1 MSLSDLVSQLQIFSK
16 SDSHRQ
22 VLDLGS
28 KILSQ
33 EPTNVAAFKQCL
45 VALINLDNYKTAR
58 EMLDKHSDLIAKN
71 CEILTVELAYIY
83 YKLDDEKSL
92 AELVSQGSNNRGL
105 KHVLA
110 QHYYRVGKN
119 DKALEIYRDL
129 LNDTPPEEV
138 LDLSVNERAVLS
150 QMKVY
155 SENSNLQPVSAPHPN
170 SYDQIFNSALILL
183 RDGDYEGSLELLRE
197 ARQQCLVSL
206 ADYEEEEQLE
216 ELAPIDI
223 EIAFLTQLLSGK
235 DAAKPVYDEID
246 VSKLKNQVLKVLI
259 TTNLAS
265 FENQPSNAASLYKDL
280 GLPQSLTKI
289 LDRLAIRQ
297 IRDLQRNEI
306 LLAFKTGKSVTKSAA
321 KHEQQF
327 PESLLP
333 QALAGISKITD
344 FDSKNLKSSSN
355 EKLVFREAIK
365 NPQKLGLCL
374 FAAQLSVSAGKHQN
388 AVRVLETAVRADSS
402 VLLRPAVA
410 CLLFAVYDK
419 LDRENDKIKLLL
431 SLYQHLISAEL
442 KTSDQLKLL
451 KFVAFQMITFDE
463 TKSQELFQKLQSAV
477 SSDPLVSVVLG
488 RQTETSLGDVYPLIS
503 EVDADSLLEQGL
515 QPLLSKTSTTKT
527 GKGIIK
533 VEKRK
538 RSKPKKLPKDLSK
551 KLDEERWLPMKDRS
565 YYKPKKGK
573 KSKDTQGG
581 VVDQAAEESLNIGS
595 SSSSPATSKKQAGK
609 KKKGKK

>member
-22 VLDLGS
+22 VFDLGS

-58 EMLDKHSDLIAKN
+58 EMLDKHSDLIAEN
-71 CEILTVELAYIY
+71 RDILAVELAYIY

-92 AELVSQGSNNRGL
+92 TELVSQGSTNRGL

-119 DKALEIYRDL
+119 ENALEIYREL

-155 SENSNLQPVSAPHPN
+155 SEDSNLQPVSAPHSS
-170 SYDQIFNSALILL
+170 SYDQKFNSALILL
-183 RDGDYEGSLELLRE
+183 RDGNYVASLELLRE

-216 ELAPIDI
+216 ELAPIDV
-223 EIAFLTQLLSGK
+223 EIAFLTQLLNGD
-235 DAAKPVYDEID
+235 DAAKPFYDEIN

-265 FENQPSNAASLYKDL
+265 FQHQPFNAALLYKNL
-280 GLPQSLTKI
+280 EFPQSLNKI

-297 IRDLQRNEI
+297 IRDLHRNEI
-306 LLAFKTGKSVTKSAA
+306 LLAYKAGKSVSKSAA
-321 KHEQQF
+321 KHEHQF

-333 QALAGISKITD
+333 QALATISKITE
-344 FDSKNLKSSSN
+344 FDSKNFKTLGN
-355 EKLVFREAIK
+355 EKLVFREAIR
-365 NPQKLGLCL
+365 NPHKLGLCL
-374 FAAQLSVSAGKHQN
+374 FAAQLSASAGKLQN
-388 AVRVLETAVRADSS
+388 AARVLEAAVEADPL

-410 CLLFAVYDK
+410 CLLFTVYDK

-431 SLYQHLISAEL
+431 SLYEHLISAEL
-442 KTSDQLKLL
+442 KTVDQFKLL
-451 KFVAFQMITFDE
+451 RFVAFQMITFDE
-463 TKSQELFQKLQSAV
+463 PKSQELFLKLQSSV

-488 RQTETSLGDVYPLIS
+488 GKAETGLGNVNALIS
-503 EVDADSLLEQGL
+503 EVDTDSLLEQGL

-527 GKGIIK
+527 SKGITR

-538 RSKPKKLPKDLSK
+538 RNKPKKLPKDLSK

-573 KSKDTQGG
+573 KGKDTQGG
-581 VVDQAAEESLNIGS
+581 LVDQATEESLNIGS
-595 SSSSPATSKKQAGK
+595 NSSTPAAGKKQTSK
-609 KKKGKK
+609 KKKGRK

>member
-58 EMLDKHSDLIAKN
+58 EMLDKHSDLIAEN
-71 CEILTVELAYIY
+71 RDILAVELAYIY

-92 AELVSQGSNNRGL
+92 AELVAQGSTNRGL

-119 DKALEIYRDL
+119 EKALEIYREL
-129 LNDTPPEEV
+129 LNGTPPEEV

-155 SENSNLQPVSAPHPN
+155 SEDSTLQPVSAPHSN
-170 SYDQIFNSALILL
+170 SYDQKFNSALILL
-183 RDGDYEGSLELLRE
+183 RDGDYEASLELLRE

-216 ELAPIDI
+216 ELAPIDV
-223 EIAFLTQLLSGK
+223 EIAFLTQLLSGN
-235 DAAKPVYDEID
+235 DAAKPFYDEIN

-265 FENQPSNAASLYKDL
+265 FQHQPSNAALLYKNL
-280 GLPQSLTKI
+280 GFPQSLNKI

-297 IRDLQRNEI
+297 IRDLHRNEI
-306 LLAFKTGKSVTKSAA
+306 LLAYKAGKSVSKSAA
-321 KHEQQF
+321 KHEHQF

-333 QALAGISKITD
+333 QALAAISKITE
-344 FDSKNLKSSSN
+344 FDSKNLKSLGN
-355 EKLVFREAIK
+355 EKLVFREAIR

-374 FAAQLSVSAGKHQN
+374 FAAQLSASAGKPQN
-388 AVRVLETAVRADSS
+388 AARVLEAAVEADSP

-442 KTSDQLKLL
+442 KTVDQLKLL

-463 TKSQELFQKLQSAV
+463 PKSQELFLKLQSAV

-488 RQTETSLGDVYPLIS
+488 GEAETSLGNVDPLIL
-503 EVDADSLLEQGL
+503 EVDTDSLLEQGL
-515 QPLLSKTSTTKT
+515 QPLISKTSTTKT
-527 GKGIIK
+527 SKGITR

-538 RSKPKKLPKDLSK
+538 RNKPKKLPKDLSK

-573 KSKDTQGG
+573 KGKDTQGG
-581 VVDQAAEESLNIGS
+581 LVDQATEESLNIGS
-595 SSSSPATSKKQAGK
+595 SSSTPAVGKKQASK

>member
-1 MSLSDLVSQLQIFSK
+1 MSLSDLVSQLQVFSK

-22 VLDLGS
+22 VFDLGS

-33 EPTNVAAFKQCL
+33 QPSNVAALKQCL

-58 EMLDKHSDLIAKN
+58 EVLDKHSDLIAKN
-71 CEILTVELAYIY
+71 REILIVELAYIY

-92 AELVSQGSNNRGL
+92 AELVSHGSNNRGL

-110 QHYYRVGKN
+110 QHYYRVGQN
-119 DKALEIYRDL
+119 ETALKIYREL

-150 QMKVY
+150 QMEVY
-155 SENSNLQPVSAPHPN
+155 SEDSNLQPISAPHSN
-170 SYDQIFNSALILL
+170 SYDQKFNSALILL

-216 ELAPIDI
+216 ELAPIDV
-223 EIAFLTQLLSGK
+223 EIAFLTQMLSGK
-235 DAAKPVYDEID
+235 DAAKPFYDEINL
-246 VSKLKNQVLKVLI
+246 SKLKNQVLKVLI

-265 FENQPSNAASLYKDL
+265 FQETPPSAASLYKKL
-280 GLPQSLTKI
+280 GLPQSLNRI
-289 LDRLAIRQ
+289 LDRLVMRQ

-306 LLAFKTGKSVTKSAA
+306 LLAYKAGKSVSKSAA
-321 KHEQQF
+321 KHEHRF

-333 QALAGISKITD
+333 QALAGISKIAE
-344 FDSKNLKSSSN
+344 FDSENFKSSIN

-365 NPQKLGLCL
+365 NPKKLGLCL
-374 FAAQLSVSAGKHQN
+374 FAAQLSVSSGKNQN
-388 AVRVLETAVRADSS
+388 AARVLETAVEADSS
-402 VLLRPAVA
+402 VLLRPAIA

-431 SLYQHLISAEL
+431 SLYQHLLSAEL
-442 KTSDQLKLL
+442 KTVDRLKLL
-451 KFVAFQMITFDE
+451 KFVAFQMIAFDE
-463 TKSQELFQKLQSAV
+463 AKSQELFQKLQSAV

-488 RQTETSLGDVYPLIS
+488 GEAETSLGDVEPLIS
-503 EVDADSLLEQGL
+503 KVDADSLLEQGL
-515 QPLLSKTSTTKT
+515 QPLFSKTSTTKISQ
-527 GKGIIK
+527 GASK

-538 RSKPKKLPKDLSK
+538 RNKPKKLPKDLSK

-573 KSKDTQGG
+573 KGKDTQGG

-595 SSSSPATSKKQAGK
+595 SSSSPAINKKQAGK